1 MSNAGKILIVDDD
14 DLVLE
19 AIEQSFRDEFEVV
32 TASSGEEALAKIET
46 PCGFDAI
53 ILDIRMA
60 KIDGLQ
66 IASRIRESDPEVPVI
81 FHTGYPGEY
90 SESAINE
97 EYRPFDYVGKNER
110 PERLIRSVRNA
121 VRFHRMRAQS
131 DELVEIARR
140 DFGMVGSSAVM
151 RQIYQTIE
159 KIGPTDNKVMILGAT
174 GSGKELVARALHRR
188 SPRAERQM
196 VPFNCNHKAPDLV
209 ESELFGHLRGSFTG
223 AYSDQ
228 LGIIE
233 YANDSTLF
241 LDEIGNLDITT
252 QGKLLRVL
260 ETGEMSRI
268 GSPETIT
275 VNVRLICATNS
286 DLKGMVEH
294 GAFREDLFYRLKG
307 ITMEIPSLRHR
318 RDDIPELIDY
328 FATNTCKRRG
338 ESLKIFTSEAR
349 DLLIEYDWPGNVR
362 QLADSIQSII
372 DLSASQLITRE
383 DVADYLGLGGNDK
396 NPEQDFHEQVRE
408 FKKTLII
415 KAMAE
420 HQGNV
425 AATARALRF
434 DPANLRKL
442 LIKLELLYRV

>member
-1 MSNAGKILIVDDD
+1 MAQSGKILIVDDD

-19 AIEQSFRDEFEVV
+19 ALRQSFLDDFEVV
-32 TASSGEEALAKIET
+32 TASSGAEALDIIKDT
-46 PCGFDAI
+46 LDFDAI

-60 KIDGLQ
+60 KMDGLHT
-66 IASRIRESDPEVPVI
+66 AGKIRARDPEVPVI

-90 SESAINE
+90 SESAIDT
-97 EYRPFDYVGKNER
+97 EYRPFDYIGKNER
-110 PERLIRSVRNA
+110 PDRLIQSVHNA
-121 VRFHRMRAQS
+121 VRFRRMKAGS
-131 DELVEIARR
+131 DELVQIAQR
-140 DFGMVGSSAVM
+140 DFAIVGSSAVM
-151 RQIYQTIE
+151 REVYQTIE
-159 KIGPTDNKVMILGAT
+159 KIGPTDNKVMILGPT

-188 SPRAERQM
+188 SGRANRQL

-233 YANDSTLF
+233 YANGSTLF

-260 ETGEMSRI
+260 ETGELSRI
-268 GSPETIT
+268 GSPEIIT
-275 VNVRLICATNS
+275 VDVRIICATNS
-286 DLKGMVEH
+286 NLKGMVDH
-294 GAFREDLFYRLKG
+294 GAFREDLYYRLKG
-307 ITMEIPSLRHR
+307 ITIELPALRNR
-318 RDDIPELIDY
+318 REDIPELIEY
-328 FATNTCKRRG
+328 FAVNTCRRRG
-338 ESLKIFTSEAR
+338 EALRIFTSEAR

-362 QLADSIQSII
+362 QLADTVQSLI

-383 DVADYLGLGGNDK
+383 EVADYLGLGGEDQ
-396 NPEQDFHEQVRE
+396 NPDQDFHQKVRE
-408 FKKTLII
+408 YKRTLLI

-425 AATARALRF
+425 SATARALRF
-434 DPANLRKL
+434 DPANLRKML
-442 LIKLELLYRV
+442 KSLELL